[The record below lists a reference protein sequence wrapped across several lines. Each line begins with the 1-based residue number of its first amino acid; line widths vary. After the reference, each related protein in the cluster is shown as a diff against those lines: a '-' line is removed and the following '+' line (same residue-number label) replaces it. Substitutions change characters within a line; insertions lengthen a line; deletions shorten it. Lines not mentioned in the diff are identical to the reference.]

1 MNFEYYMPTKVVMGR
16 DCVKKQAGLLA
27 PLGRHAL
34 IVTGR
39 SAEENGALDDVL
51 FALGANG
58 QQATVFCR
66 VTPNPGIPCIREGIA
81 LLKSAGADFVVAIGG
96 GSPMDA
102 AKAIALLSVQER
114 TDEHIFDGGY
124 APEALPMAHIPTT
137 AGTGSE
143 VTPYSVLTNDVRQTK
158 TSLSSPALFP
168 RVAFLDG
175 KYMAR
180 LSPEISLNTALDA
193 LSHAM
198 ESMLSRSATPL
209 SDTLSEEAI
218 GLIVPLLGKAQ
229 NGSMTLEERDTMLY
243 ASTLAGMAIAQS
255 GTTAV
260 HGMGYALT
268 YFHNIP
274 HGRANALLL
283 GETLRLC
290 EEKKVRA
297 LPRIL
302 AACRMTLDGVTFLLD
317 SLVGKREEIGK
328 EELEAFAVQAAQNKN
343 IQKSVYEPTPDEVRR
358 IYLRSFGCDAGEA

>member
-51 FALGANG
+51 SALGANG

-198 ESMLSRSATPL
+198 ESMLSRSAIPL

-218 GLIVPLLGKAQ
+218 ELIVPLLCKAQ

-297 LPRIL
+297 LPHIL
-302 AACRMTLDGVTFLLD
+302 AAFRAPLDGVTSLLD
-317 SLVGKREEIGK
+317 ALVGKREEIGK
-328 EELEAFAVQAAQNKN
+328 EELEAYAARAMMNKN
-343 IQKSVYEPTPDEVRR
+343 IKKSVYEPTFDEVRR
-358 IYLRSFGCDAGEA
+358 IYFQSFGYDADEE

>member
-1 MNFEYYMPTKVVMGR
+1 
-16 DCVKKQAGLLA
+16 
-27 PLGRHAL
+27 
-34 IVTGR
+34 
-39 SAEENGALDDVL
+39 
-51 FALGANG
+51 
-58 QQATVFCR
+58 
-66 VTPNPGIPCIREGIA
+66 
-81 LLKSAGADFVVAIGG
+81 
-96 GSPMDA
+96 
-102 AKAIALLSVQER
+102 
-114 TDEHIFDGGY
+114 
-124 APEALPMAHIPTT
+124 MA
-137 AGTGSE
+137 
-143 VTPYSVLTNDVRQTK
+143 Q
-158 TSLSSPALFP
+158 
-168 RVAFLDG
+168 
-175 KYMAR
+175 
-180 LSPEISLNTALDA
+180 LSPQVSLNTALDA
-193 LSHAM
+193 LSHAV
-198 ESMLSRSATPL
+198 ESMLSRNAIPMSNMF
-209 SDTLSEEAI
+209 SEEAI
-218 GLIVPLLGKAQ
+218 ELIVPLLGKAQ
-229 NGSMTLEERDTMLY
+229 NGRMTLEERDTLLY

-317 SLVGKREEIGK
+317 SLVGQREEIGK